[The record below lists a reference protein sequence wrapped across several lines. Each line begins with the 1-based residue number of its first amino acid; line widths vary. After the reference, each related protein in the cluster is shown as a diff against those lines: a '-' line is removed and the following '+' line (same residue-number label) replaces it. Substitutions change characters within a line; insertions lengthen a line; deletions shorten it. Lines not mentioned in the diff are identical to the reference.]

1 MIEWRSRHRSRS
13 ITMSGSLTI
22 VGLGPARPEHITREA
37 FELLSAPASRGRRAY
52 GLAHARELCASI
64 APDLE
69 VRSLDY
75 LYQLPGV
82 DRPTAYDDLAGMLVR
97 RAFDDG
103 FDVLYLV
110 AGSPLFYND
119 AVLVIRKRCADR
131 GLPLRLV
138 HGVSFVDLVLD
149 RVFWTGHQGLQV
161 LSAWNLARDGMGLA
175 HDVPALVVQIGE
187 FSRGGEALDT
197 AQSVDMLSELRDA
210 LLASLPSE
218 HPVTILYSSGPPEY
232 RSLARSLPLSQLAEG
247 EVPVYANLWVPA
259 REGPNIERLQ
269 APESHR

>member
-1 MIEWRSRHRSRS
+1 
-13 ITMSGSLTI
+13 MSGSLTI

-37 FELLSAPASRGRRAY
+37 FELLSAPSSSSRRAY
-52 GLAHARELCASI
+52 GLAHARELCAAI
-64 APDLE
+64 APELP

-82 DRPTAYDDLAGMLVR
+82 DRPTAYDDLARVLVR

-149 RVFWTGHQGLQV
+149 RVYWTGHQGLQV

-175 HDVPALVVQIGE
+175 RDVPALVCQIGE

-197 AQSVDMLSELRDA
+197 TQSVDMLAELRD
-210 LLASLPSE
+210 SLQGVLPPA
-218 HPVTILYSSGPPEY
+218 HPVTILYSSGPPDY
-232 RSLARSLPLSQLAEG
+232 RSLARTLPLSELAQG

-259 REGPNIERLQ
+259 LEGPELERLQ
-269 APESHR
+269 APESLR